1 MILNVYI
8 DTWHGSGSQ
17 NTLELKEFSAAFFSD
32 WPKQPRAVQVMPS
45 NPHHAYNKTL
55 TETAT
60 PRQLEEQFLLKAAAT
75 LQRVLDSWTDKP
87 SGLNEAVLYNRRL
100 WIVLVDAVI
109 RDDNKL
115 PIAIRQNVLNIGA
128 FVMAET
134 FSLMTKP
141 EPEHLASIIR
151 INRRIAAGLRGKAV
165 THDAPQAA

>member
-1 MILNVYI
+1 
-8 DTWHGSGSQ
+8 
-17 NTLELKEFSAAFFSD
+17 
-32 WPKQPRAVQVMPS
+32 MPS

-100 WIVLVDAVI
+100 WIVLIDAVI

-134 FSLMTKP
+134 FSHMTRPKP
-141 EPEHLASIIR
+141 EHPANIIR
-151 INRRIAAGLRGKAV
+151 INRRIAAGLRGRAV
-165 THDAPQAA
+165 TQHTPQAA